1 MVPTGAAA
9 VADLLH
15 RSPRQWQQPGVA
27 ESACPGFVG
36 PLTGESSCQ
45 VVGRPVRI
53 VGVDRVLGEVV
64 GEARTQRR
72 RPTNNPPMPAMA
84 SHLLPD
90 VELVSDTWTKADV
103 EVTQHFWRR
112 PLAAVMAEF
121 AAAGFVIDAIT
132 EARPSAEAVRRF
144 AAVTVSR

>member
-1 MVPTGAAA
+1 
-9 VADLLH
+9 
-15 RSPRQWQQPGVA
+15 
-27 ESACPGFVG
+27 
-36 PLTGESSCQ
+36 
-45 VVGRPVRI
+45 
-53 VGVDRVLGEVV
+53 
-64 GEARTQRR
+64 
-72 RPTNNPPMPAMA
+72 MA